1 MCVNIRVLCTRCAQR
16 YICFSSYPLPSI
28 VYHTSIVYQTL
39 LDCCYRYYHY
49 DIQTCMGGKPTEIEG
64 FYPAWELD
72 SNAIKCLS
80 VTDTPPPSYMV
91 NDVTFWVDYDI
102 ETCCTRR
109 YAWAKDTCIS
119 ASREAAGSSAPVSS
133 PPTCVGKCYTFDSQE
148 GEMTVTNPVN
158 GGCNSDAMC
167 VTTLKEAFP
176 SNSPSRSPSKEVS
189 IIIRGLAHILCIL
202 YPITY
207 TICTNSLILLPV
219 IIHIHSPL
227 LLNHQSLLRRLLV
240 ICPQVNHHLVHQSA

>member
-1 MCVNIRVLCTRCAQR
+1 MGSN
-16 YICFSSYPLPSI
+16 P
-28 VYHTSIVYQTL
+28 TL
-39 LDCCYRYYHY
+39 
-49 DIQTCMGGKPTEIEG
+49 IEG

-72 SNAIKCLS
+72 NNAIKCLS

-91 NDVTFWVDYDI
+91 NDPTFWVDYDI

-109 YAWAKDTCIS
+109 YAWAKDTCIN

-133 PPTCVGKCYTFDSQE
+133 PPTCAGKCYTFDSQE

-176 SNSPSRSPSKEVS
+176 SYSPSRSPSKEVS
-189 IIIRGLAHILCIL
+189 IIIRGLAHIFCIL
-202 YPITY
+202 CPITY
-207 TICTNSLILLPV
+207 TVCTNSLILLPV
-219 IIHIHSPL
+219 IIITHIHSPL
-227 LLNHQSLLRRLLV
+227 CRLHQSQVSQVSPPLILLNHQSLLRRLLV
-240 ICPQVNHHLVHQSA
+240 ICPQVNHPLVHQSA

>member
-1 MCVNIRVLCTRCAQR
+1 M
-16 YICFSSYPLPSI
+16 
-28 VYHTSIVYQTL
+28 
-39 LDCCYRYYHY
+39 D
-49 DIQTCMGGKPTEIEG
+49 IEG

-91 NDVTFWVDYDI
+91 NDRTFWVDYNYDI

-167 VTTLKEAFP
+167 VTTLKLLTAVP
-176 SNSPSRSPSKEVS
+176 TGSPTNDEVS
-189 IIIRGLAHILCIL
+189 QLTHIFTLCINL
-202 YPITY
+202 CHSHIFLLTHM
-207 TICTNSLILLPV
+207 ICMNLI
-219 IIHIHSPL
+219 
-227 LLNHQSLLRRLLV
+227 
-240 ICPQVNHHLVHQSA
+240 